1 MSYIT
6 ERVFVGIASDKLDL
20 FPSAVNA
27 VFIIWLKNTF
37 QWEDQLRNE
46 VFLIVRYCLW
56 LLLDCFEKQKIYI
69 RAQRN
74 GMPDAQITP
83 DKS

>member
-1 MSYIT
+1 MSCIT
-6 ERVFVGIASDKLDL
+6 ERVFVGIASDKLVL

-27 VFIIWLKNTF
+27 VFLIWLKNMF
-37 QWEDQLRNE
+37 RWEGQLRNA
-46 VFLIVRYCLW
+46 VFLIVRYCLR

-69 RAQRN
+69 KAQGN
-74 GMPDAQITP
+74 GMPDAQITA